1 MKGISIFCGS
11 SLDEDKEIIASA
23 YHLGTYLAQK
33 KVTLVYGGGKVGLM
47 GQVAQGALDT
57 GGQIIGV
64 IPNFLKQKEV
74 HHTGLSEL
82 ILVETMHERKL
93 KMHELS
99 DGVIMLP
106 GGFGTFEE
114 FFEMLTW
121 AQLGL
126 HQNPIGILNVN
137 GFYDPLI
144 QMFENMVTHRFLKDD
159 HKNMVLVDN
168 NIERLLEKMNNYA
181 GHGIPKWM
189 DHHQT

>member
-11 SLDEDKEIIASA
+11 SLGEDKEIIASA

>member
-11 SLDEDKEIIASA
+11 SLGEDKKIIASA